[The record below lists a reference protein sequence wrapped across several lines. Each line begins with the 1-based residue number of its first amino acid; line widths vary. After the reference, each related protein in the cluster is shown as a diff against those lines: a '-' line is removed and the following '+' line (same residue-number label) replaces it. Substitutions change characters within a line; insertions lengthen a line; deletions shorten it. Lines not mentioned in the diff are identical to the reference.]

1 MTSDRPVRIGISS
14 CLLGETVRFDG
25 GHKRDAFLVDQL
37 GRHVEFVAV
46 CPEVEMGLGT
56 PRPALRLV
64 QGEGD
69 GDVRLVMPKTGDD
82 HTAAMTAY
90 ARERVEGLGACDLSG
105 FILKRGSPSCG
116 MERVRIYGEA
126 GMPTRPGR
134 GLFATALLER
144 FPELPVEEEGRLNDA
159 TLRTHFLERVFAYRR
174 LTAVFADPAWTVGD
188 VVAFHTAHKLTLMAH
203 APGRAKELGRLVAGA
218 AGRDRGGFAAEY
230 RRAFMAALLHPA
242 SPGRHVNV
250 LQHMVGYLK
259 DDLDAA
265 ARADILGVIDDYRAG
280 LVALV
285 VPVTLI
291 RHYIRR
297 LGIDY
302 LAGQTYLEPGP
313 KELGVLGP
321 G

>member
-25 GHKRDAFLVDQL
+25 GHKRHAFLVDRL
-37 GRHVEFVAV
+37 GRHVEFVTV
-46 CPEVEMGLGT
+46 CPEVE
-56 PRPALRLV
+56 A
-64 QGEGD
+64 
-69 GDVRLVMPKTGDD
+69 
-82 HTAAMTAY
+82 
-90 ARERVEGLGACDLSG
+90 LGACDLSC

-134 GLFATALLER
+134 GLFAAALLER
-144 FPELPVEEEGRLNDA
+144 FPELPVEEEGRLNDPA
-159 TLRTHFLERVFAYRR
+159 LRTHFLERVFADRR
-174 LTAVFADPAWTVGD
+174 LTAVFADPAWTVGN

-203 APGRAKELGRLVAGA
+203 APGQAKEL
-218 AGRDRGGFAAEY
+218 D
-230 RRAFMAALLHPA
+230 HPA

-265 ARADILGVIDDYRAG
+265 ARADILGVIADYRAG

-291 RHYIRR
+291 RHFIRR

>member
-25 GHKRDAFLVDQL
+25 GHKRDNFLVDRL
-37 GRHVEFVAV
+37 GAHVEWVAV
-46 CPEVEMGLGT
+46 CPEVEIGLGT

-64 QGEGD
+64 QGAGPGE
-69 GDVRLVMPKTGDD
+69 VRLVTPKTGQD
-82 HTAAMTAY
+82 HTAAMSDY
-90 ARERVEGLGACDLSG
+90 ARERVEALAGCDLSG
-105 FILKRGSPSCG
+105 YVLKRGSPSCG

-134 GLFATALLER
+134 GLFAAALLER
-144 FPELPVEEEGRLNDA
+144 FPDLPVEEEGRLSDPG
-159 TLRTHFLERVFAYRR
+159 LRTHFLERVFAYRR
-174 LTAVFADPAWTVGD
+174 LTALFADPGWGVGA

-203 APGRAKELGRLVAGA
+203 APARAKDLGRLVAGA
-218 AGRDRGGFAAEY
+218 AARLRGEFEAEY
-230 RRAFMAALLHPA
+230 RRAFMEALGQRV

-250 LQHMVGYLK
+250 LQHMVGYFK

-265 ARADILGVIDDYRAG
+265 TRNDILGVVDDYREG
-280 LVALV
+280 LVDLV

-291 RHYIRR
+291 RHYVRR

-302 LAGQTYLEPGP
+302 LAGQAYLERGP
-313 KELGVLGP
+313 KELGAASLY
-321 G
+321 